1 MSSLAAV
8 AASFFAPFYYVI
20 LTGVLWPFEP
30 SILAALIL
38 IGVLLLARHRA
49 NIVRI
54 LAGTEP
60 KIGKKST

>member
-8 AASFFAPFYYVI
+8 AAGVFAPFYYVI

-30 SILAALIL
+30 AILAALIVIAILL
-38 IGVLLLARHRA
+38 IVRHRA
-49 NIVRI
+49 NIGRI
-54 LAGTEP
+54 FAGTEP